1 MKGLKDNRQDNKS
14 YIKLIRKAVITVVL
28 CVIMYIA
35 YRKKLP
41 VPAAVTTMI
50 RIASTVGLIYIL
62 VSFKVED

>member
-14 YIKLIRKAVITVVL
+14 YTKLIRKAVITVVL

-35 YRKKLP
+35 YRKQLP
-41 VPAAVTTMI
+41 VPAAVTTII

>member
-14 YIKLIRKAVITVVL
+14 YTKLIRKAVITVVL

-35 YRKKLP
+35 YWKQLP
-41 VPAAVTTMI
+41 VPAAVTTII

-62 VSFKVED
+62 VSFKAED

>member
-14 YIKLIRKAVITVVL
+14 YTKLIRKAVITVVL

-35 YRKKLP
+35 YRKQLP
-41 VPAAVTTMI
+41 VPAAGTTII

-62 VSFKVED
+62 VSFKAED

>member
-14 YIKLIRKAVITVVL
+14 YTKLIRKAVITVVL

-35 YRKKLP
+35 YRKQLP
-41 VPAAVTTMI
+41 VPAAVTTVI

-62 VSFKVED
+62 VSFKAED

>member
-14 YIKLIRKAVITVVL
+14 YKKLIQKAVITVVL

-35 YRKKLP
+35 YRKQLP
-41 VPAAVTTMI
+41 VPAAVTTII
-50 RIASTVGLIYIL
+50 RIASTAGPIYIL

>member
-14 YIKLIRKAVITVVL
+14 YTKLIQKAVITVVL

-35 YRKKLP
+35 YRKQLP
-41 VPAAVTTMI
+41 VPAAVTTII

-62 VSFKVED
+62 VSFKAED